1 MTAEYRQIVEMYKP
15 IQIGGEIKAPI
26 KTKDVKPAYPVDAR
40 TAGVQGVVIIEA
52 VIDPAG
58 QVAAARILRS
68 IPALDDAAMEAVRQ
82 WEFTPTLMNGV
93 ASAVMM
99 TTTVN
104 FTLR

>member
-15 IQIGGEIKAPI
+15 LRIGGDLKPPD
-26 KTKDVKPAYPVDAR
+26 KTKDVKPVYPADAFR
-40 TAGVQGVVIIEA
+40 AGVQGVVIIEA

-68 IPALDDAAMEAVRQ
+68 IPALDDAAIEAVRQ

-104 FTLR
+104 FKLQ